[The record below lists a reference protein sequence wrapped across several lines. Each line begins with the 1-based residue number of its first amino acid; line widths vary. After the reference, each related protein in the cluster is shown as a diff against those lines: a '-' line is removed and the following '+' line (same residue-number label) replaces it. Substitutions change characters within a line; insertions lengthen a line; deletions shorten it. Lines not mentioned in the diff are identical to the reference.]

1 MEKFVSGLNRL
12 YKLDNSVVSLLK
24 KLVCLDKLNREDS
37 LEYKRYLNYL
47 DMVVE
52 EERNYLREICKD
64 DNTLDLLIFLHLQN
78 AIRNPN
84 FMLLAITE
92 PFERLNVNR
101 IYYLLLDLIL
111 EKHNTSDGTI
121 SFEHNIEALL
131 KLDIYVEFLMKIN
144 HPELK
149 YKMAYVYPPLEE
161 KLLFNGFN
169 LKESKTP
176 ELLIQFFEEQPGY
189 EHIRK
194 NTLVSEFVQTFQ
206 FLIAGYGAIDNFDLI
221 MSYLRVVLSKLNSE
235 ELTEAVNL
243 LSINYPKNQGLI
255 EEITQLLG
263 NNHKKLD

>member
-24 KLVCLDKLNREDS
+24 KLACLDKLNREDS

-84 FMLLAITE
+84 FMLLAINE

-144 HPELK
+144 
-149 YKMAYVYPPLEE
+149 PPLEE

-176 ELLIQFFEEQPGY
+176 ELLIQFFEEQPRY
-189 EHIRK
+189 DQIRK

-206 FLIAGYGAIDNFDLI
+206 FLIAGHGAIDNFDLI
-221 MSYLRVVLSKLNSE
+221 MSYLRVVSSKLNSE

-255 EEITQLLG
+255 EEIAQLLG